1 MVHCVINA
9 DNLLRKTL
17 YLNVP
22 KHCLADICACL
33 MHTVD
38 GSSWLTKVTSTG
50 WKFEPANPVWL
61 LFRILSIMMLQL
73 HMQTVE
79 IHIRHWICS
88 SARVVW
94 AGWCPP
100 CIELVMQ
107 LNSWETVH
115 MYCTTI
121 SWWEKKRR
129 RVFCLFVQ
137 TFFEEFLFSMI
148 YVTVKF
154 SSVSDH
160 EN

>member
-1 MVHCVINA
+1 
-9 DNLLRKTL
+9 
-17 YLNVP
+17 
-22 KHCLADICACL
+22 
-33 MHTVD
+33 
-38 GSSWLTKVTSTG
+38 
-50 WKFEPANPVWL
+50 
-61 LFRILSIMMLQL
+61 MMLQL

-121 SWWEKKRR
+121 SWWGKKKKSFLS
-129 RVFCLFVQ
+129 FCPD
-137 TFFEEFLFSMI
+137 FFEEFLFSMI

-160 EN
+160 ENYNYASIFII

>member
-1 MVHCVINA
+1 
-9 DNLLRKTL
+9 
-17 YLNVP
+17 
-22 KHCLADICACL
+22 
-33 MHTVD
+33 
-38 GSSWLTKVTSTG
+38 
-50 WKFEPANPVWL
+50 
-61 LFRILSIMMLQL
+61 MMLQL

-121 SWWEKKRR
+121 SWWGKKK
-129 RVFCLFVQ
+129 VFYLFVQ

-160 EN
+160 ENENENYASISII